1 MLTPKQNFLETIRG
15 GNPDRFVKQY
25 EFFEMP
31 WSDPFNATNPAP
43 TEPGQAGIVDF
54 WGVTWDWPEG
64 TPGAFPNHTGDLIV
78 LEDVCDWREVHQ
90 PTHEYAEDVW
100 AAAEAEYGAVDRTQ
114 KFVGPLMFPGLFEL
128 THALMGME
136 EAMCAFYSDPD
147 EMHEMIESFVDT
159 ECAYVEQMG
168 KRIHPD
174 LVFHH
179 DDWGS
184 SISTF
189 LSPDMFK
196 EFYLE
201 PYKRL
206 YKCYKDNG
214 FEIIVHH
221 SDSFAA
227 TLVPFMIEMGIDV
240 WQGGTYQNDIPN
252 LVKEYGGDISFMT
265 GIDSMVVDRA
275 DWSQD
280 EIARIVEDICTACG
294 TKYFIPCQT
303 QGIPESTFPGVAEAI
318 DVEIDR
324 MSAKLFG

>member
-1 MLTPKQNFLETIRG
+1 MLTPKENFLETIRG

-136 EAMCAFYSDPD
+136 NACCA
-147 EMHEMIESFVDT
+147 
-159 ECAYVEQMG
+159 
-168 KRIHPD
+168 
-174 LVFHH
+174 L
-179 DDWGS
+179 
-184 SISTF
+184 
-189 LSPDMFK
+189 
-196 EFYLE
+196 LE
-201 PYKRL
+201 VTQRCNL
-206 YKCYKDNG
+206 HCR
-214 FEIIVHH
+214 FC
-221 SDSFAA
+221 FA
-227 TLVPFMIEMGIDV
+227 D
-240 WQGGTYQNDIPN
+240 GGTDTPDPPLEEMKAAIREITLQC
-252 LVKEYGGDISFMT
+252 GG
-265 GIDSMVVDRA
+265 
-275 DWSQD
+275 
-280 EIARIVEDICTACG
+280 
-294 TKYFIPCQT
+294 
-303 QGIPESTFPGVAEAI
+303 
-318 DVEIDR
+318 
-324 MSAKLFG
+324 KLELE